1 MSQEKRKNSEFVEEL
16 RVSGENVVEKVRELI
31 EQGNVRRLIV
41 RKSNGETIVELPLT
55 PSVIGAGALLI
66 FAPMLTMLA
75 GVVAY
80 LAEVKIEVVRQAE
93 EANDDDIDLDEKKKR
108 IEIE

>member
-1 MSQEKRKNSEFVEEL
+1 MSDEKHKNNEFVEEL

-41 RKSNGETIVELPLT
+41 RKSNGEIIVELPLT
-55 PSVIGAGALLI
+55 PTVIGAGAMLV
-66 FAPMLTMLA
+66 FAPMLTVLA
-75 GVVAY
+75 GLAAY
-80 LAEVKIEVVRQAE
+80 LAEVKIEVVRQEQA
-93 EANDDDIDLDEKKKR
+93 ADGDDPSLDEKKKR